1 MLFELCNDTIDTVC
15 HHLNL
20 ASALHLASIAK
31 SILGLGARLRRH
43 ADKSAQKIQRAFRR
57 HYSWPLGL
65 RSMAKTL
72 NPAAVAFQAHRAKA
86 AILARFKGLDLDL
99 LEQSETSVHAQAAS
113 MQMQTFVTILHEVC
127 EETLPPLP
135 AWKQS
140 AATACV
146 GELIKTLLEL
156 GEDVGNLVQNW
167 DDQEVVDGQ
176 DELFAHTFPSGD
188 EIMSL
193 RVYLA
198 QMQIWNGWCYRG
210 EQMMS
215 IILDASGLLG
225 CALTFYSLHGWDY
238 TGGPPHHHHHHH
250 PDKPVDCPF
259 LTLGCPTIFANP
271 AWRCSKAPGAC
282 EEMVWIVLAAIPL
295 TAART
300 VSQLR
305 PPLMRPHVQS
315 SITYSGSLPGR
326 VSVVMQAKSVA
337 TFATTQPQGLPLGLP
352 PAAAA
357 PSENLFNVTRLGR
370 KYWSCAVAV
379 LAGCLLARDR
389 ASTVG
394 GLVQVGVGFVK
405 SNYKG
410 LMALVGGHGLLM
422 RFGVYEM
429 VPKIFGVASSVD
441 MKAMKE
447 DMKAMKEDMKAGFE
461 YVNASFA
468 ALHEALSVT
477 VKKDSRE
484 WKDVEEILWRDTFDS
499 ATFAVTQS
507 AAQYD
512 IVVLDQDGKQPLHKK
527 LPETLRCVLTLL
539 QPAAQGDQTFLVL
552 EARTN
557 DQSDML
563 VRHMDVTNII
573 LGQLTHL
580 SGKPEGHAPPRFSR
594 LMKGNDFPES
604 GRYELSV
611 P

>member
-20 ASALHLASIAK
+20 ANALHLASIAK

-198 QMQIWNGWCYRG
+198 QMQVWNGWCYRG

-238 TGGPPHHHHHHH
+238 TGIDTSSMYQNSGTFASEVEAGEDGDILSED
-250 PDKPVDCPF
+250 PDEMLARLSDPKHVNCPLKRGLF
-259 LTLGCPTIFANP
+259 QIVREKRNAALAVQST
-271 AWRCSKAPGAC
+271 
-282 EEMVWIVLAAIPL
+282 EEDASELAMQ
-295 TAART
+295 AARYFIEMHT
-300 VSQLR
+300 
-305 PPLMRPHVQS
+305 
-315 SITYSGSLPGR
+315 
-326 VSVVMQAKSVA
+326 
-337 TFATTQPQGLPLGLP
+337 
-352 PAAAA
+352 
-357 PSENLFNVTRLGR
+357 
-370 KYWSCAVAV
+370 
-379 LAGCLLARDR
+379 DR
-389 ASTVG
+389 
-394 GLVQVGVGFVK
+394 
-405 SNYKG
+405 
-410 LMALVGGHGLLM
+410 
-422 RFGVYEM
+422 
-429 VPKIFGVASSVD
+429 
-441 MKAMKE
+441 
-447 DMKAMKEDMKAGFE
+447 
-461 YVNASFA
+461 
-468 ALHEALSVT
+468 
-477 VKKDSRE
+477 
-484 WKDVEEILWRDTFDS
+484 
-499 ATFAVTQS
+499 
-507 AAQYD
+507 
-512 IVVLDQDGKQPLHKK
+512 
-527 LPETLRCVLTLL
+527 C
-539 QPAAQGDQTFLVL
+539 
-552 EARTN
+552 
-557 DQSDML
+557 
-563 VRHMDVTNII
+563 
-573 LGQLTHL
+573 
-580 SGKPEGHAPPRFSR
+580 
-594 LMKGNDFPES
+594 
-604 GRYELSV
+604 
-611 P
+611 

>member
-20 ASALHLASIAK
+20 ANALHLASIAK

-238 TGGPPHHHHHHH
+238 TSIDTSSMYQNSGTFASEVEAGEDGDILSED
-250 PDKPVDCPF
+250 PDEMLARLSDPKHVNCPLKRGLF
-259 LTLGCPTIFANP
+259 QIVREKRNAALAVQST
-271 AWRCSKAPGAC
+271 
-282 EEMVWIVLAAIPL
+282 EEDASELAMQ
-295 TAART
+295 AARYFIEMHT
-300 VSQLR
+300 
-305 PPLMRPHVQS
+305 
-315 SITYSGSLPGR
+315 
-326 VSVVMQAKSVA
+326 
-337 TFATTQPQGLPLGLP
+337 
-352 PAAAA
+352 
-357 PSENLFNVTRLGR
+357 
-370 KYWSCAVAV
+370 
-379 LAGCLLARDR
+379 DR
-389 ASTVG
+389 
-394 GLVQVGVGFVK
+394 
-405 SNYKG
+405 
-410 LMALVGGHGLLM
+410 
-422 RFGVYEM
+422 
-429 VPKIFGVASSVD
+429 
-441 MKAMKE
+441 
-447 DMKAMKEDMKAGFE
+447 
-461 YVNASFA
+461 
-468 ALHEALSVT
+468 
-477 VKKDSRE
+477 
-484 WKDVEEILWRDTFDS
+484 
-499 ATFAVTQS
+499 
-507 AAQYD
+507 
-512 IVVLDQDGKQPLHKK
+512 
-527 LPETLRCVLTLL
+527 C
-539 QPAAQGDQTFLVL
+539 
-552 EARTN
+552 
-557 DQSDML
+557 
-563 VRHMDVTNII
+563 
-573 LGQLTHL
+573 
-580 SGKPEGHAPPRFSR
+580 
-594 LMKGNDFPES
+594 
-604 GRYELSV
+604 
-611 P
+611 

>member
-20 ASALHLASIAK
+20 ANALHLASIAK

-210 EQMMS
+210 EEMMS

-238 TGGPPHHHHHHH
+238 TGIDTSSMYQNSGTFASEVEAGEDGDILSED
-250 PDKPVDCPF
+250 PDEMLARLSDPKHVNCPLKRGLF
-259 LTLGCPTIFANP
+259 Q
-271 AWRCSKAPGAC
+271 
-282 EEMVWIVLAAIPL
+282 IVREKRNAALAAQSTEENANEL
-295 TAART
+295 AMQAARYFIEMHT
-300 VSQLR
+300 
-305 PPLMRPHVQS
+305 
-315 SITYSGSLPGR
+315 
-326 VSVVMQAKSVA
+326 
-337 TFATTQPQGLPLGLP
+337 
-352 PAAAA
+352 
-357 PSENLFNVTRLGR
+357 
-370 KYWSCAVAV
+370 
-379 LAGCLLARDR
+379 DR
-389 ASTVG
+389 
-394 GLVQVGVGFVK
+394 
-405 SNYKG
+405 
-410 LMALVGGHGLLM
+410 
-422 RFGVYEM
+422 
-429 VPKIFGVASSVD
+429 
-441 MKAMKE
+441 
-447 DMKAMKEDMKAGFE
+447 
-461 YVNASFA
+461 
-468 ALHEALSVT
+468 
-477 VKKDSRE
+477 
-484 WKDVEEILWRDTFDS
+484 
-499 ATFAVTQS
+499 
-507 AAQYD
+507 
-512 IVVLDQDGKQPLHKK
+512 
-527 LPETLRCVLTLL
+527 C
-539 QPAAQGDQTFLVL
+539 
-552 EARTN
+552 
-557 DQSDML
+557 
-563 VRHMDVTNII
+563 
-573 LGQLTHL
+573 
-580 SGKPEGHAPPRFSR
+580 
-594 LMKGNDFPES
+594 
-604 GRYELSV
+604 
-611 P
+611 

>member
-210 EQMMS
+210 EEMMS

-238 TGGPPHHHHHHH
+238 TGIDTSSMYQNSGTFASEVEAGEDGDILSED
-250 PDKPVDCPF
+250 PDEMLARLSDPKHVNCPLKRGLF
-259 LTLGCPTIFANP
+259 Q
-271 AWRCSKAPGAC
+271 
-282 EEMVWIVLAAIPL
+282 IVREKRNAALAAQSTEEDASEL
-295 TAART
+295 AMQAARYFIEMHT
-300 VSQLR
+300 
-305 PPLMRPHVQS
+305 
-315 SITYSGSLPGR
+315 
-326 VSVVMQAKSVA
+326 
-337 TFATTQPQGLPLGLP
+337 
-352 PAAAA
+352 
-357 PSENLFNVTRLGR
+357 
-370 KYWSCAVAV
+370 
-379 LAGCLLARDR
+379 DR
-389 ASTVG
+389 
-394 GLVQVGVGFVK
+394 
-405 SNYKG
+405 
-410 LMALVGGHGLLM
+410 
-422 RFGVYEM
+422 
-429 VPKIFGVASSVD
+429 
-441 MKAMKE
+441 
-447 DMKAMKEDMKAGFE
+447 
-461 YVNASFA
+461 
-468 ALHEALSVT
+468 
-477 VKKDSRE
+477 
-484 WKDVEEILWRDTFDS
+484 
-499 ATFAVTQS
+499 
-507 AAQYD
+507 
-512 IVVLDQDGKQPLHKK
+512 
-527 LPETLRCVLTLL
+527 C
-539 QPAAQGDQTFLVL
+539 
-552 EARTN
+552 
-557 DQSDML
+557 
-563 VRHMDVTNII
+563 
-573 LGQLTHL
+573 
-580 SGKPEGHAPPRFSR
+580 
-594 LMKGNDFPES
+594 
-604 GRYELSV
+604 
-611 P
+611 

>member
-20 ASALHLASIAK
+20 ANALHLASIAK

-210 EQMMS
+210 EEMMS

-238 TGGPPHHHHHHH
+238 TGIDTSSMYQNSGTFASEVEAGEDGDILSED
-250 PDKPVDCPF
+250 PDEMLARLSDPKHVNCPLKRGLF
-259 LTLGCPTIFANP
+259 QIVREKRNAALAVQST
-271 AWRCSKAPGAC
+271 
-282 EEMVWIVLAAIPL
+282 EEDASELAMQ
-295 TAART
+295 AARYFIEMHT
-300 VSQLR
+300 
-305 PPLMRPHVQS
+305 
-315 SITYSGSLPGR
+315 
-326 VSVVMQAKSVA
+326 
-337 TFATTQPQGLPLGLP
+337 
-352 PAAAA
+352 
-357 PSENLFNVTRLGR
+357 
-370 KYWSCAVAV
+370 
-379 LAGCLLARDR
+379 DR
-389 ASTVG
+389 
-394 GLVQVGVGFVK
+394 
-405 SNYKG
+405 
-410 LMALVGGHGLLM
+410 
-422 RFGVYEM
+422 
-429 VPKIFGVASSVD
+429 
-441 MKAMKE
+441 
-447 DMKAMKEDMKAGFE
+447 
-461 YVNASFA
+461 
-468 ALHEALSVT
+468 
-477 VKKDSRE
+477 
-484 WKDVEEILWRDTFDS
+484 
-499 ATFAVTQS
+499 
-507 AAQYD
+507 
-512 IVVLDQDGKQPLHKK
+512 
-527 LPETLRCVLTLL
+527 C
-539 QPAAQGDQTFLVL
+539 
-552 EARTN
+552 
-557 DQSDML
+557 
-563 VRHMDVTNII
+563 
-573 LGQLTHL
+573 
-580 SGKPEGHAPPRFSR
+580 
-594 LMKGNDFPES
+594 
-604 GRYELSV
+604 
-611 P
+611 

>member
-20 ASALHLASIAK
+20 ANALHLASIAK

-43 ADKSAQKIQRAFRR
+43 ADKWAQKIQRAFRR

-238 TGGPPHHHHHHH
+238 TGIDTSSMYQNSGTFASEVEAGEDGDILSED
-250 PDKPVDCPF
+250 PDEMLARLSDPKHVNCPLKRGLF
-259 LTLGCPTIFANP
+259 Q
-271 AWRCSKAPGAC
+271 
-282 EEMVWIVLAAIPL
+282 IVREKRNAALAAQSTEEDAAEIAMD
-295 TAART
+295 AARCFIE
-300 VSQLR
+300 
-305 PPLMRPHVQS
+305 MH
-315 SITYSGSLPGR
+315 
-326 VSVVMQAKSVA
+326 A
-337 TFATTQPQGLPLGLP
+337 
-352 PAAAA
+352 
-357 PSENLFNVTRLGR
+357 
-370 KYWSCAVAV
+370 
-379 LAGCLLARDR
+379 DR
-389 ASTVG
+389 
-394 GLVQVGVGFVK
+394 
-405 SNYKG
+405 
-410 LMALVGGHGLLM
+410 
-422 RFGVYEM
+422 
-429 VPKIFGVASSVD
+429 
-441 MKAMKE
+441 
-447 DMKAMKEDMKAGFE
+447 
-461 YVNASFA
+461 
-468 ALHEALSVT
+468 
-477 VKKDSRE
+477 
-484 WKDVEEILWRDTFDS
+484 
-499 ATFAVTQS
+499 
-507 AAQYD
+507 
-512 IVVLDQDGKQPLHKK
+512 
-527 LPETLRCVLTLL
+527 C
-539 QPAAQGDQTFLVL
+539 
-552 EARTN
+552 
-557 DQSDML
+557 
-563 VRHMDVTNII
+563 
-573 LGQLTHL
+573 
-580 SGKPEGHAPPRFSR
+580 
-594 LMKGNDFPES
+594 
-604 GRYELSV
+604 
-611 P
+611 

>member
-20 ASALHLASIAK
+20 ANALHLASIAK

-238 TGGPPHHHHHHH
+238 TGIDTSSMYQNSGTFASEVEAGEDGDILSED
-250 PDKPVDCPF
+250 PDEMLARLSDPKHVNCPLKRGLF
-259 LTLGCPTIFANP
+259 QIVREKRNAALAVQST
-271 AWRCSKAPGAC
+271 
-282 EEMVWIVLAAIPL
+282 EEDASELAMQ
-295 TAART
+295 AARYFIEMHT
-300 VSQLR
+300 
-305 PPLMRPHVQS
+305 
-315 SITYSGSLPGR
+315 
-326 VSVVMQAKSVA
+326 
-337 TFATTQPQGLPLGLP
+337 
-352 PAAAA
+352 
-357 PSENLFNVTRLGR
+357 
-370 KYWSCAVAV
+370 
-379 LAGCLLARDR
+379 DR
-389 ASTVG
+389 
-394 GLVQVGVGFVK
+394 
-405 SNYKG
+405 
-410 LMALVGGHGLLM
+410 
-422 RFGVYEM
+422 
-429 VPKIFGVASSVD
+429 
-441 MKAMKE
+441 
-447 DMKAMKEDMKAGFE
+447 
-461 YVNASFA
+461 
-468 ALHEALSVT
+468 
-477 VKKDSRE
+477 
-484 WKDVEEILWRDTFDS
+484 
-499 ATFAVTQS
+499 
-507 AAQYD
+507 
-512 IVVLDQDGKQPLHKK
+512 
-527 LPETLRCVLTLL
+527 C
-539 QPAAQGDQTFLVL
+539 
-552 EARTN
+552 
-557 DQSDML
+557 
-563 VRHMDVTNII
+563 
-573 LGQLTHL
+573 
-580 SGKPEGHAPPRFSR
+580 
-594 LMKGNDFPES
+594 
-604 GRYELSV
+604 
-611 P
+611 